1 MKDKPGWSDCFE
13 PYGEERKMKRRV
25 CLVTGACGF
34 VGSHFIDQLLHHPEY
49 EVRGTD
55 LASADQT
62 FLNPDAEFMPGDL
75 RDPTTFAPIVKGVDF
90 IFHAASLFRYS
101 ASWDNLS
108 AVNVEGT
115 RNLCSVAMKAK
126 VSKFVLISSAGVY
139 GIPCSIPVREED
151 SLHPSNPYEQ
161 SKLDQEQA
169 AQQVC
174 EDGKL
179 GLTILRP
186 APIYGPRNR
195 YGIGTILRMVAYG
208 QLPIISEN
216 VNTLVPLVHVAD
228 VVGAGLHLL
237 THPAATGQI
246 FNVVDD
252 TTYRKY
258 ELFSYIAPLLNTKI
272 YHTRVPLLPKWLL
285 KAVASWS
292 EWKARNITHDL
303 PKIEKA
309 TIDLM
314 YHNYWFSNAKLKAT
328 GYQLIYPDSRF
339 GLKDTIDW
347 FKRHDWL

>member
-1 MKDKPGWSDCFE
+1 MK
-13 PYGEERKMKRRV
+13 KRL

-34 VGSHFIDQLLHHPEY
+34 VGSHFIDHLIQHPEY

-55 LASADQT
+55 LVDADQT
-62 FLNPDAEFMPGDL
+62 FLNNSTEFIPGDL
-75 RDPTTFAPIVKGVDF
+75 RNPRTLAPLVKGVDI

-101 ASWDNLS
+101 ASWDDLS

-115 RNLCSVAMKAK
+115 RNLCYAARKAK
-126 VSKFVLISSAGVY
+126 VSKLVLISSAGVY
-139 GIPCSIPVREED
+139 GIPHSIPVREED
-151 SLHPSNPYEQ
+151 SPRPSNPYER
-161 SKLDQEQA
+161 SKLEQEQA

-174 EDGKL
+174 EGEKL

-195 YGIGTILRMVAYG
+195 YGIGTILRMVALG

-216 VNTLVPLVHVAD
+216 INTLVPLVHVAD
-228 VVGAGLHLL
+228 VVGAALHL
-237 THPAATGQI
+237 TTYPAATGQT

-252 TTYRKY
+252 STYRKY
-258 ELFSYIAPLLNTKI
+258 ELFSYVAPLLNTKI
-272 YHTRVPLLPKWLL
+272 YHTRLPLLPQWLL
-285 KAVASWS
+285 KALASWS

-347 FKRHDWL
+347 YKRHNWL